1 MAFALGLVTSWSFDD
16 HDSSNGCQLGIKS
29 QGKLLVRCRHSPVD
43 SSVPTILPPWVRV
56 PSMPSML
63 FHL

>member
-29 QGKLLVRCRHSPVD
+29 QGKLGAAIAQWIRLRLPSCRPGFESRACPLRFF
-43 SSVPTILPPWVRV
+43 I
-56 PSMPSML
+56 
-63 FHL
+63 